1 LGLFVSKDI
10 TEDHAVRIRV
20 ENSRTSNNGNERTG
34 NIFTFSMPLNKEQEQ
49 QSGLLPQP
57 QMGQIDHL

>member
-1 LGLFVSKDI
+1 LRLFVSKAI
-10 TEDHAVRIRV
+10 TEDNAVRIRV
-20 ENSRTSNNGNERTG
+20 ENGRTSNNGNERTG

-57 QMGQIDHL
+57 EMGQIDQL